1 MQHSSAVPGR
11 VLRHRLA
18 ERLFHWSMAVCM
30 LVLLAT
36 GFLPVMGVKFAWVD
50 PHWIAGVILTV
61 LVLFHIVRALFFLAA
76 SNIWIRWCEFLGSVT
91 ATTKEALGGPRLKRK
106 IGKYSVGQK
115 GFHHAVA
122 IVVLVAIVTG
132 LIMMIGIDGPFW
144 DRNPFIISESARG
157 FVFVLHGFA
166 GLLSITMVLVHIYF
180 AVRPEKLYMTRSM
193 LRGWISREE
202 FEQNHDPELWQC
214 NSGVRA
220 RL

>member
-1 MQHSSAVPGR
+1 MSNMQDSSGGQGR

-18 ERLFHWSMAVCM
+18 ERLFHWTMAVSM
-30 LVLLAT
+30 LVLLVT
-36 GFLPVMGVKFAWVD
+36 GFLPVLGVNFAWVD

-61 LVLFHIVRALFFLAA
+61 LVCFHIVRALFFLTL
-76 SNIWIRWCEFLGSVT
+76 SNIWIRWREFAGSVT
-91 ATTKEALGGPRLKRK
+91 ATTAEALGGPRVKRK

-122 IVVLVAIVTG
+122 VVVLVVIVTG

-144 DRNPFIISESARG
+144 ERNPFLISESARG
-157 FVFVLHGFA
+157 LVFVLHGFA
-166 GLLSITMVLVHIYF
+166 GLISITMIMVHIYF

-202 FEQNHDPELWQC
+202 FEQNHDPDLWQ
-214 NSGVRA
+214 
-220 RL
+220 

>member
-36 GFLPVMGVKFAWVD
+36 GFLPVMGLKFAWVD

-61 LVLFHIVRALFFLAA
+61 LVLFHIVRALFFLTA
-76 SNIWIRWCEFLGSVT
+76 SNIWIRWREFAGSVS
-91 ATTKEALGGPRLKRK
+91 ATTTEAVGGPRLKRK

-115 GFHHAVA
+115 AFHHAVA
-122 IVVLVAIVTG
+122 VVVLVAIVTG

-144 DRNPFIISESARG
+144 ERNPFIISESARG
-157 FVFVLHGFA
+157 LVFVLHGFA
-166 GLLSITMVLVHIYF
+166 GLISITMILVHIYF

-202 FEQNHDPELWQC
+202 FEQNHDPDLWQ
-214 NSGVRA
+214 
-220 RL
+220 

>member
-1 MQHSSAVPGR
+1 MQDSAGGDSRDR
-11 VLRHRLA
+11 VQRHHGA
-18 ERLFHWSMAVCM
+18 ERLFHWSMAVSM
-30 LVLLAT
+30 LVLLVT
-36 GFLPVMGVKFAWVD
+36 GFLPVMGVNFAWVD
-50 PHWIAGVILTV
+50 PHWIAGMILTF
-61 LVLFHIVRALFFLAA
+61 LVLFHIVRTLFFLRP
-76 SNIWIRWCEFLGSVT
+76 SNIWIRWREFLGSVN

-144 DRNPFIISESARG
+144 ERNPFIISESSRG
-157 FVFVLHGFA
+157 LVFVLHGFA
-166 GLLSITMVLVHIYF
+166 GLISITMIMVHIYF

-202 FEQNHDPELWQC
+202 FEQNHDPDLWQ
-214 NSGVRA
+214 
-220 RL
+220 